1 VKIGNDN
8 SDKEVRVELIPL
20 IDVIFCLLT
29 FFLIAGLQFA
39 ARNNQQAIEIDIP
52 KAQSGIPQARELLVV
67 SLDDTGQTYIEQAP
81 IAVQELPDAVKRF
94 QEARPQANIVL
105 YASKQVSYD
114 RVIQILDLMRSVAG
128 DRVALATVPL
138 GSSSPTS
145 SPTGSPTSSPAN
157 PVPVITPTDL
167 LTPSVSPTPFPPLSP
182 SPTST
187 FPSISPPPPRPF

>member
-8 SDKEVRVELIPL
+8 SDNEVRVELIPL

-145 SPTGSPTSSPAN
+145 SPNSSPASS
-157 PVPVITPTDL
+157 VPVITPTDL